1 MLNFLK
7 DPLVHFLVAGVFLFW
22 GLSALKPADQP
33 DRIIVDRAALLSFIQ
48 YRSKAFEPET
58 AASILDAM
66 NESNR
71 ERLINDYI
79 REEALYR
86 EAKKMGL
93 NEGDYV
99 IRQRMVQKFEF
110 MTQAASTPGEADAET
125 LLKYYEENKQDYF
138 IQPGASFAHVFI
150 SAKENPKDVTAKA
163 ETLLGELRQTGAR
176 FEDAT
181 RYGDRFL
188 FHTNYVER
196 THAYIKSHFGAEATE
211 TIFAETTPLGVWSG
225 PVFSEHG
232 AHLIFVTARTLGHIR
247 PFEEVKSVVAADLIS
262 AEQRAQNEKLID
274 ALIED
279 YAPVINLG
287 DIASSP
293 SDDPDG

>member
-1 MLNFLK
+1 MMNFLK
-7 DPLVHFLVAGVFLFW
+7 DPLMHFLVAGAALFW
-22 GLSALKPADQP
+22 GISILTPPEAP

-58 AASILDAM
+58 AAAILDAM
-66 NESNR
+66 NEGNR

-86 EAKKMGL
+86 EARKMGL

-110 MTQAASTPGEADAET
+110 MTQAASTPAEPDADA
-125 LLKYYEENKQDYF
+125 LAAYYEENKQDYF
-138 IQPGASFAHVFI
+138 IQPGATFAHVFI
-150 SAKENPKDVTAKA
+150 SAKENPANVEAKA
-163 ETLLGELRQTGAR
+163 EILLNALRQTGAE

-196 THAYIKSHFGAEATE
+196 TYAYIKSHFGEEATE
-211 TIFAETTPLGVWSG
+211 VIFAETTPLGVWAG
-225 PVFSEHG
+225 PVFSKHG
-232 AHLIFVTARTLGHIR
+232 AHLIFVTARMPGHIQ
-247 PFEEVKSVVAADLIS
+247 PFEEVKSVVAADLIG
-262 AEQRAQNEKLID
+262 AGQRATNERLID

-279 YAPVINLG
+279 YAPVIDLD
-287 DIASSP
+287 DITSAP
-293 SDDPDG
+293 PEARDE